1 MNATRLSAT
10 LPYMPPRYIVV
21 EGPIGVGKTTLA
33 KLMAA
38 RIGADLL
45 LEEVEA
51 NPFLSSFY
59 KEPERFAFQTQLFFL
74 LSRFRQQE
82 GLAQQPLFGRGLVSD
97 YLFAKDRI
105 FAHLTLNDDELAL
118 YDKVFRVL
126 DVKTVKP
133 DLVVYLQATPEVL
146 MQRIRSRG
154 FDFERPI
161 KESYLESLVKSYNQ
175 FFFHYDETPLLVV
188 NTTEIDIVRKPDDL
202 SNLVREIMTMRGG
215 VKHYLPI
222 RS

>member
-1 MNATRLSAT
+1 
-10 LPYMPPRYIVV
+10 MPQPRYIVV

-33 KLMAA
+33 KLMAS

-82 GLAQQPLFGRGLVSD
+82 LLVQQPLFGRGLVSD

-133 DLVVYLQATPEVL
+133 DLVVYLQATPDVL
-146 MQRIRSRG
+146 LQRIRSRG
-154 FDFERPI
+154 LDFERPI
-161 KESYLESLVKSYNQ
+161 KESYLENLVKSYNQ
-175 FFFHYDETPLLVV
+175 FFFHYSDTPLLVV
-188 NTTEIDIVRKPDDL
+188 NTSELDIVRKPDDL
-202 SNLVREIMTMRGG
+202 TNLVREIMTMRGG

>member
-1 MNATRLSAT
+1 
-10 LPYMPPRYIVV
+10 MPPRYIVV

-33 KLMAA
+33 KLMAS

-82 GLAQQPLFGRGLVSD
+82 MLVQQPLFGRGLVSD

-133 DLVVYLQATPEVL
+133 DLVVYLQATPDVL
-146 MQRIRSRG
+146 HQRIRSRG
-154 FDFERPI
+154 LDFERPI
-161 KESYLESLVKSYNQ
+161 KESYLENLVKSYNQ
-175 FFFHYDETPLLVV
+175 FFFHYTDTPLLVV
-188 NTTEIDIVRKPDDL
+188 NTSALDIVRKPDDL
-202 SNLVREIMTMRGG
+202 TNLVREIMTMRGG

>member
-1 MNATRLSAT
+1 
-10 LPYMPPRYIVV
+10 MPPRYIVV

-33 KLMAA
+33 KLMAS

-51 NPFLSSFY
+51 NPFLLSFY

-82 GLAQQPLFGRGLVSD
+82 QLVQQPLFGRGLVSD

-133 DLVVYLQATPEVL
+133 DLVVYLQATPDVL
-146 MQRIRSRG
+146 HQRIRSRG
-154 FDFERPI
+154 LDFERPI
-161 KESYLESLVKSYNQ
+161 KESYLENLVKSYNQ
-175 FFFHYDETPLLVV
+175 FFFHYSDTPLLVV

-202 SNLVREIMTMRGG
+202 TNLVREIMTMRGG